1 MRNIDTHFV
10 GRFGLNRLE
19 LCHVRPLT
27 CGRPCNYNAPRFTQG
42 KNYFVRYN
50 VAHLLKEP
58 VGSVREHYVDEEVLL
73 EVGSKARVK
82 GYLRLIH
89 LDRGIWVRGELETEV
104 SITCSRCLMDFSQ
117 SIKSPVSEEFR
128 TLTSIKCAVIPPAF
142 EFDEGALT
150 LSGHHILDLGD
161 TVRQALII
169 NEPMKPLCRTDCNG
183 LCSICGGDKNFN
195 ICRCEV
201 STVNSKLA
209 HLADLLTQYGE

>member
-1 MRNIDTHFV
+1 M
-10 GRFGLNRLE
+10 
-19 LCHVRPLT
+19 
-27 CGRPCNYNAPRFTQG
+27 
-42 KNYFVRYN
+42 RYN
-50 VAHLLKEP
+50 VAHLLKGP
-58 VGSVREHYVDEEVLL
+58 VGSAREHHVDEEVLL

-104 SITCSRCLMDFSQ
+104 NITCSRCLVSFTQ

-128 TLTSIKCAVIPPAF
+128 TLTSTKSAVISPAL
-142 EFDEGALT
+142 EFGEVALT
-150 LSGHHILDLGD
+150 LSGHHILDLED

-183 LCSICGGDKNFN
+183 LCPICGGDKNFN
-195 ICRCEV
+195 ICRCEI

-209 HLADLLTQYGE
+209 RLADLLTQYGE